1 MAEPK
6 KGGGR
11 YLAMFGIIGALFI
24 TILIVAYS
32 FTRKAN
38 PIMLDEQ
45 GRPQQTHHS

>member
-6 KGGGR
+6 KGGGP
-11 YLAMFGIIGALFI
+11 YLAMFGMIGLLFI
-24 TILIVAYS
+24 TILIVAYT

-38 PIMLDEQ
+38 PVMLDEQ

>member
-1 MAEPK
+1 MATPK
-6 KGGGR
+6 KGGGA
-11 YLAMFGIIGALFI
+11 YLAMFGLIGALFI

-38 PIMLDEQ
+38 PVMLDEQ